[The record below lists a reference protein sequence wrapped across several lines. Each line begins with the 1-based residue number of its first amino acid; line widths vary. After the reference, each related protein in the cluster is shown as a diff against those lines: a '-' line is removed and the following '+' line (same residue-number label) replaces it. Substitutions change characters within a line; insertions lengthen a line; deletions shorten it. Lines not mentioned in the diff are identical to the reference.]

1 MNKRKEKKRKN
12 PPLPQQKPRERKRK
26 KTQLTGPGKVIK
38 GLKSSMWRCR
48 HAFLRYGGLRKY
60 STCSMRKGR
69 KIFTI
74 TSPPPPLSALNQ
86 QALYQWAVKVAG
98 RPYLNKILRSETMS
112 EQSTWAWHW
121 CMLTNT
127 RPFLWVQ
134 PQRWELPEGKSQDAQ
149 SEGCLDPPFKCTGLD
164 KAHKV

>member
-1 MNKRKEKKRKN
+1 MSAGAGFSGETNCGLFILEHSCHNFYCAHIFCEKFCLFFLFSCKMNKRKEKKRKN

-86 QALYQWAVKVAG
+86 QALYQ
-98 RPYLNKILRSETMS
+98 
-112 EQSTWAWHW
+112 
-121 CMLTNT
+121 
-127 RPFLWVQ
+127 
-134 PQRWELPEGKSQDAQ
+134 
-149 SEGCLDPPFKCTGLD
+149 
-164 KAHKV
+164 